1 LTITYKTYAFPTFP
15 ISKQLFHVPGASV
28 DGGITSGGARIR
40 SPEPGGFSMLEIQP
54 SLQPDEWSYP
64 LSSWLMSKTNGEILR
79 VRLAP
84 TPQVAGARNII
95 TSVPWDSEQ
104 PWSNQQNW
112 AGDVSLSYATTALY
126 GTTTV
131 KIDMLNVG
139 EILQVGHVLGHAY
152 DTYMVDEI
160 EYDENSV
167 ATMTVKPPLRRN
179 ITAGDDAFPR
189 PWFTG
194 QIVNGEEV
202 RTTYDAENNGFIQI
216 GKIILS
222 EVVI

>member
-1 LTITYKTYAFPTFP
+1 MTIEYKTYSFPTFP

-54 SLQPDEWSYP
+54 SLQADEWTYP

-84 TPQVAGARNII
+84 TPQIAGVRNILD
-95 TSVPWDSEQ
+95 SVPWDSEQ

-112 AGDVSLSYATTALY
+112 AGDYSLSYAAAALY

-131 KIDMLNVG
+131 KIDMSDVG
-139 EILQVGHVLGHAY
+139 EILQVGHVIGHSY
-152 DTYMVDEI
+152 DTYKVDEI

-167 ATMTVKPPLRRN
+167 ATITIKPPLRRN
-179 ITAGDDAFPR
+179 VDDGDDAFLR

-194 QIVNGEEV
+194 LITNPDEV
-202 RTTYDAENNGFIQI
+202 RTTYDAENNGFIQM

>member
-1 LTITYKTYAFPTFP
+1 MSVTYKIYDFPTFP

-54 SLQPDEWSYP
+54 SLQDGEWIHP

-84 TPQVAGARNII
+84 TPQVASSRVILPDVNMGEFNQWVGNIPLVFGA
-95 TSVPWDSEQ
+95 D
-104 PWSNQQNW
+104 
-112 AGDVSLSYATTALY
+112 SLS
-126 GTTTV
+126 GTTSIE
-131 KIDMLNVG
+131 IDFSEYG
-139 EILQVGHVLGHAY
+139 QILQVGHVIGHEFDSY
-152 DTYMVDEI
+152 KVDEI
-160 EYDENSV
+160 EYDENNV
-167 ATMTVKPPLRRN
+167 ATIIVKPPLRRD
-179 ITAGDDAFPR
+179 ITDGDTALLR
-189 PWFTG
+189 PYFTG
-194 QIVNGEEV
+194 QIVNSEEIL
-202 RTTYDAENNGFIQI
+202 TTYDSENNGMIQM